1 MVKLKDAFVKA
12 QEILKEK
19 GIEDYKADAFFLMA
33 GLFKIDRADF
43 LSDREIDFDIL
54 EKALNRRINSEPC
67 AYIIGETEFM
77 SLPFKVNKNVLIPRQ
92 DTENLVELLI
102 DNAKG
107 EEKILD
113 LCTGSGCIGISLK
126 KYIKNS
132 DVTMVDISDDAI
144 RVATENAQLNN
155 VDVKVLKDDVLNPSF
170 SYGEYD
176 ILVSNP
182 PYIEKD
188 VINTLEK
195 QVKDFEPRLALDGG
209 EDGLIFY
216 RKIAKDYKK
225 YLKNCGICA
234 FEIGFNQGETV
245 KNILE
250 TNGFAEVEI
259 IKDYNGNDRIVK
271 GRKDESN
278 FKS

>member
-1 MVKLKDAFVKA
+1 MVKLKDAFAKA

-19 GIEDYKADAFFLMA
+19 GIEDYKADAFFLMT

-43 LSDREIDFDIL
+43 LTDREIDFNIL
-54 EKALNRRINSEPC
+54 DEALKRRIKGEPC

-92 DTENLVELLI
+92 DTENLVEYLI
-102 DNAKG
+102 DNSKG

-144 RVATENAQLNN
+144 VVATENAKLNN
-155 VDVKVLKDDVLNPSF
+155 VDVKVVKDDVLSPLF

-182 PYIEKD
+182 PYIEKE
-188 VINTLEK
+188 VIETLEK
-195 QVKDFEPRLALDGG
+195 QVKDYEPRLALDGG
-209 EDGLIFY
+209 EDGLVFY

-225 YLKNCGICA
+225 YLKNGGICA
-234 FEIGFNQGETV
+234 FEIGFNQGEAV

-250 TNGFAEVEI
+250 ENGFSEVEI
-259 IKDYNGNDRIVK
+259 IKDYNGNERIARGTK
-271 GRKDESN
+271 K
-278 FKS
+278 